1 MRRPPEL
8 PVGLLPL
15 ARRQQR
21 VVTRQQLVALGLN
34 QFEIRAQLQARRW
47 TGWGAHVVLLHNA
60 DPTPRQQMWAAVLDA
75 GEPSALASHTALAL
89 WGFRSFA
96 VEASAVHLVVPRG
109 AKVHRWPGLVVHE
122 SRRVQPDEHV
132 VRQGLPCTPVAR
144 SALDAAAWQPWPR
157 FACAL
162 LAAVVQQRL
171 CTVDDVDEALRRIGR
186 IRHKAH
192 LREALRDIAG
202 GAEVVSEL
210 DLGRLCRRFG
220 LVPPARQVRRRG
232 ADGSLRY
239 LDAEWEVD
247 GGGRVVLEVDG
258 AHHRDVEHWQADM
271 RRDRA
276 LVVTG
281 ARVLRATASE
291 LRFEPEV
298 VARDLLVAGVPRT
311 CQKPV
316 DPEVNSSLTSRQESW
331 RQAG

>member
-1 MRRPPEL
+1 M
-8 PVGLLPL
+8 
-15 ARRQQR
+15 
-21 VVTRQQLVALGLN
+21 VTRQQLVALGLN

-47 TGWGAHVVLLHNA
+47 TPWGAHVLLLHNA
-60 DPTPRQQMWAAVLDA
+60 DPTPRQLMWAAVLDA
-75 GEPSALASHTALAL
+75 GESSALGSHTALDL

-96 VEASAVHLVVPRG
+96 VEASAVHLLVPRG

-132 VRQGLPCTPVAR
+132 VRHGLRCTPAAR

-157 FACAL
+157 FACTL

-171 CTVDDVDEALRRIGR
+171 CTVDEVDEALRRIGR

-202 GAEVVSEL
+202 GAEALSEL

-220 LVPPARQVRRRG
+220 LAPPTRQMRRRG
-232 ADGSLRY
+232 PDGLRRY
-239 LDAEWEVD
+239 LDAEWDVD
-247 GGGRVVLEVDG
+247 GRPVVLEVDG
-258 AHHRDVEHWQADM
+258 AHHREVAHWQADM

-281 ARVLRATASE
+281 ACVLRATALE
-291 LRFEPEV
+291 LRLEPQI
-298 VARDLLVAGVPRT
+298 VARDLVAAGVPRT
-311 CQKPV
+311 CQKSV
-316 DPEVNSSLTSRQESW
+316 DPGVNTVLTTRPRGEA
-331 RQAG
+331 QAG